1 MTSVTLTSRW
11 SSRRGNEKIFAAH
24 DLMRETRHGHMCRS
38 GMLTYSYPAA
48 SFLWKWVYLLS
59 NLCNTSTLTPQW
71 DNRKLSPIKIEL
83 DRLIVSCQKGH
94 RPSFDIHSFSF
105 QDFLISEKYLTF
117 TWQAIM
123 EFKLPLADD
132 HLPEISV
139 LIRQFNAAIFRG
151 YFKPLGA

>member
-11 SSRRGNEKIFAAH
+11 SSRRGNEKIFATH
-24 DLMRETRHGHMCRS
+24 DLMREIRHGHMCCS

-48 SFLWKWVYLLS
+48 SFLWKWVYLLP
-59 NLCNTSTLTPQW
+59 NLYNTSTLTPQW
-71 DNRKLSPIKIEL
+71 DNCQLSPIKIEL
-83 DRLIVSCQKGH
+83 DRVIVSCQQLN

-105 QDFLISEKYLTF
+105 QDFLISEKFLNF

-123 EFKLPLADD
+123 EFKLSLADD
-132 HLPEISV
+132 HLPVISV
-139 LIRQFNAAIFRG
+139 LICQFNAAIFRG